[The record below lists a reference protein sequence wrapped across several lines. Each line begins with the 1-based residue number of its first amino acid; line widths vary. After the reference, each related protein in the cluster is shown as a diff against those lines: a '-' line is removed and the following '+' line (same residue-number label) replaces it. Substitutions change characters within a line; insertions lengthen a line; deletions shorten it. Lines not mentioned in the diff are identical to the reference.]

1 MDDVAPS
8 QPDQCRSPHPHRYP
22 RSVSVAPGGASGAR
36 GRRVAA
42 LVALCI
48 RRRRRGHGINGYVD
62 AAKSNVPLVFATA
75 VGTAEDARNFV
86 DVALP
91 SLLAPANLAAQI
103 DKQYFVYRIDA
114 APEARAIIEAAPAF
128 AELQGHIRVE
138 LQTRDAAAMAA
149 DGAADAFRRKA
160 IAAAQTGG
168 AAVMFIDPDIVM
180 AENSFQIIR
189 FIMRRR
195 MRAILVPRLRLRR
208 ATAAAALRR
217 DYWIEGVLSIDQREL
232 VRLALDHLHPLARAQ
247 FPEAGEERAD
257 PSTLCWQVGDEGV
270 LIHAF
275 DYYPLVIH
283 PGGAASGER
292 VDHPLLGSLGF
303 GPNEISIIRDSK
315 VLVVCQLSGDDVALP
330 LLPGRDPMLFTAW
343 AARNAGAFSRAVFR
357 NEIRLLAVETPSPRW
372 QAVPAQAS
380 STVLEIL
387 AGLEAAGSGARS
399 A

>member
-1 MDDVAPS
+1 M
-8 QPDQCRSPHPHRYP
+8 
-22 RSVSVAPGGASGAR
+22 
-36 GRRVAA
+36 
-42 LVALCI
+42 
-48 RRRRRGHGINGYVD
+48 
-62 AAKSNVPLVFATA
+62 
-75 VGTAEDARNFV
+75 
-86 DVALP
+86 
-91 SLLAPANLAAQI
+91 
-103 DKQYFVYRIDA
+103 
-114 APEARAIIEAAPAF
+114 
-128 AELQGHIRVE
+128 
-138 LQTRDAAAMAA
+138 
-149 DGAADAFRRKA
+149 
-160 IAAAQTGG
+160 
-168 AAVMFIDPDIVM
+168 
-180 AENSFQIIR
+180 
-189 FIMRRR
+189 
-195 MRAILVPRLRLRR
+195 
-208 ATAAAALRR
+208 
-217 DYWIEGVLSIDQREL
+217 
-232 VRLALDHLHPLARAQ
+232 
-247 FPEAGEERAD
+247 
-257 PSTLCWQVGDEGV
+257 